1 MALVMSNWCQLNNNV
16 HDNLIMWDSQKGL
29 RSINM
34 ELKTFFAFSIVYA
47 ESKDPFTAVRVLVML
62 ALS

>member
-1 MALVMSNWCQLNNNV
+1 
-16 HDNLIMWDSQKGL
+16 
-29 RSINM
+29 M